1 MKPETRRSGLLV
13 RELPDEVVVYDL
25 EQHRAHCLN
34 RTAALVFKHADGT
47 RTRADLARVL
57 GPGGS
62 DEVVKLAL
70 EELSAAGLM
79 EPQPTE
85 PVAASSEAMGRR
97 EVARRIG
104 LAAAILLPA
113 VATVVAPTPA
123 EAAATCVTDCGGKLP
138 GTLCSSF
145 GANPCTE
152 TCSVGCGATCSTGA
166 CSDGGGA

>member
-1 MKPETRRSGLLV
+1 MKPKTRRSGLLV
-13 RELPDEVVVYDL
+13 RELPDEVLVYDL

-34 RTAALVFKHADGT
+34 RTAALVFRHADGT
-47 RTRADLARVL
+47 RTPGELAHVL

-62 DEVVKLAL
+62 EVVALAL
-70 EELSAAGLM
+70 DELGAAGLL
-79 EPQPTE
+79 EPDPTAAE
-85 PVAASSEAMGRR
+85 PAGSESMSRR

-113 VATVVAPTPA
+113 VATIVAPTPA
-123 EAAATCVTDCGGKLP
+123 EAAASCVNNCGGRP
-138 GTLCSSF
+138 IGTLCSSF

-152 TCSVGCGATCSTGA
+152 TCLASTTGS